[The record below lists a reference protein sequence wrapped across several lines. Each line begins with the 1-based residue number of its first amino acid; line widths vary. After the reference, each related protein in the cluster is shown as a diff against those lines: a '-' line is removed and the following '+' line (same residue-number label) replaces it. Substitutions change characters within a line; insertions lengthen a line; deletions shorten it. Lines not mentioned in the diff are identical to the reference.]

1 MQELLQ
7 QAQAMQEQLF
17 SAQRELAE
25 AEVKGTA
32 GGGLVTATVNGQGE
46 VTGLSIDPKTI
57 DADDP
62 SDTAETIADLVLAA
76 IRDAGREAQR
86 LQQEKMG
93 PLAEGLG
100 GGGGI
105 PGLGGGEGAGGGLPG
120 GFPGLGGPGGSSG
133 SGA

>member
-1 MQELLQ
+1 MEPGGLNIQELLQ
-7 QAQAMQEQLF
+7 QAQRMQEQLF
-17 SAQRELAE
+17 TAQQELAE
-25 AEVKGTA
+25 TEVQGTS

-46 VTGLSIDPKTI
+46 VTGLTIDPKAV

-62 SDTAETIADLVLAA
+62 ADTAETIADLVLAA
-76 IRDAGREAQR
+76 IRDAGRAAQE

-105 PGLGGGEGAGGGLPG
+105 PGLGGGGL
-120 GFPGLGGPGGSSG
+120 PGLGGPGAPG
-133 SGA
+133 GAPGL